1 MMETGQTV
9 SKEDDQIKEARDPG
23 MCLIM
28 PNGIGLTNVDTL
40 LWLQQLILMLLFL
53 V

>member
-1 MMETGQTV
+1 METGQTV
-9 SKEDDQIKEARDPG
+9 NKEDDQIKEAGDPG

-28 PNGIGLTNVDTL
+28 PPGIGLTNVDTL
-40 LWLQQLILMLLFL
+40 PWLQQLILMFPFL